1 MTDDLLRL
9 DSHRKNF
16 KEFYTR
22 AKSALTDGKLQRA
35 KQSAIY
41 AKESCEYVIKHTTDS
56 AERKQYKEYLKK
68 LNDIIDGKISIS
80 SSTISALQP
89 TVKVKPNK
97 KVTLDDARKELN
109 RLVGLENVKSYISDW
124 VDQLKVFNLRR
135 SRGMSVPDMSYHMV
149 FTGNPGTGKTT
160 VARIMAQIY
169 CALGIIS
176 KGQLV
181 EVDRSDLVAGY
192 VGQTAI
198 KTVGVIEQALGG
210 VLFIDEAYSL
220 ANGRDND
227 FGREA
232 IETLLKAMEDH
243 RNDLVVIVAGYDG
256 LMHKFIDSN
265 PGLRSRFKN
274 FIHFDDYS
282 GCEMFKI
289 FQTLCRENQY
299 VISDEAST
307 VLMNRFDTLY
317 LTRDDGFGNARDVRN
332 AFESVVTRQSKRIA
346 SMCNPTNEDM
356 TTIEVVDLPFEN

>member
-41 AKESCEYVIKHTTDS
+41 AKESCEYVIKNATDS
-56 AERKQYKEYLKK
+56 TERKQYKEYLKK
-68 LNDIIDGKISIS
+68 LNDIIEGKISIS
-80 SSTISALQP
+80 SSTISAPQP

-97 KVTLDDARKELN
+97 KITLDDARKELN
-109 RLVGLENVKSYISDW
+109 RLVGLENVKNYISDW

-135 SRGMSVPDMSYHMV
+135 SRRISVPDMSYHMV

-169 CALGIIS
+169 CALGILS

-198 KTVGVIEQALGG
+198 KTAGVIEQALGG

-220 ANGRDND
+220 TGGSDND

-232 IETLLKAMEDH
+232 IETILKAMEDN
-243 RNDLVVIVAGYDG
+243 RNDFIVIVAGYDD
-256 LMHKFIDSN
+256 LMHGFIDSN

-282 GCEMFKI
+282 GKEMFNI
-289 FQTLCRENQY
+289 FQALCKENQY
-299 VISDEAST
+299 DISAEANET
-307 VLMNRFDTLY
+307 LRHKFDCLYANR
-317 LTRDDGFGNARDVRN
+317 DGAFGNARDVRN
-332 AFESVVTRQSKRIA
+332 IFERVVTKQSKRMA
-346 SMCNPTNEDM
+346 EMLNPTDEDL
-356 TTIEVVDLPFEN
+356 TTIKIIDLPFE